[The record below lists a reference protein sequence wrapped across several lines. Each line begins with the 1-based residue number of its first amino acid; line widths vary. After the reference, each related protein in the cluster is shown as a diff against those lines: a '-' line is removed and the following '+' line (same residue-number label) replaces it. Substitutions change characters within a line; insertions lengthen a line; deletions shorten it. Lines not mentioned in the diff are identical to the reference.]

1 MSYFILSQEKIN
13 LLLLGKLENLKI
25 VSKNVCEFKNET
37 QVFYLVKDKISEE
50 YFLGSCKLINEELIL
65 GNVFL
70 RIEKL

>member
-37 QVFYLVKDKISEE
+37 QVFYLVKDKISKE
-50 YFLGSCKLINEELIL
+50 YFLGSCKIIHGELIL

-70 RIEKL
+70 KVEKL